1 MYIVCIIYIQTAE
14 KVVEARKTQTEIEDQ
29 LLFSQKKADA
39 DLRERK
45 CKLTVARTKLQRTRY
60 VHIILCGIFAHVCTM
75 YHAYNRDA
83 LNDAELKNK
92 LLQSKAQRFQQDIEE
107 ADKRILECG

>member
-1 MYIVCIIYIQTAE
+1 MHVYTYSLYIYIQTAE
-14 KVVEARKTQTEIEDQ
+14 KVVEARKTQTKMEDQ

-60 VHIILCGIFAHVCTM
+60 VHIVEYLLM
-75 YHAYNRDA
+75 YV
-83 LNDAELKNK
+83 
-92 LLQSKAQRFQQDIEE
+92 
-107 ADKRILECG
+107 RIIMHTTEMH